1 MIRLLCILAV
11 ALALS
16 APRVSAAQ
24 DLTGLARVIQDQSV
38 MTDRPGGVEITL
50 ELTQGVPFRVF
61 TLAEPER
68 LVMDFREVDWTGV
81 DAGALDQSEHV
92 FAVRMGGF
100 RPGWSRMVVDLNG
113 PFSVETAN
121 ADIDA
126 DTGSAT
132 LTVRLAQVS
141 YKVFEDQ
148 SGAPRLAGW
157 AVPEDGLPPVR
168 MGRQTGSEPLLVVLD
183 PGHGG
188 VDPGAERGGTNEKE
202 LMLRFARELRETLIR
217 AGGFDVALTRNED
230 VFVSLD
236 RRVAIAHDLGAD
248 IFISLHA
255 DALTNGRAH
264 GATVYTLSDTA
275 SDEASAA
282 LAERHNRTQILA
294 GVDLSEQD
302 DVVADVLIDL
312 ARAETQP
319 RSDQLALAIRAGIDN
334 KNLKLNSRPL
344 RSAGF
349 SVLKSPDIPSV
360 LVEIGFMSSEQDLK
374 NIQDPDW
381 RAKMASALRD
391 ALQAWR
397 IADAASARLVRQ

>member
-1 MIRLLCILAV
+1 MIRFLSFMAM
-11 ALALS
+11 ALVLS
-16 APRVSAAQ
+16 TPRVLAAQ
-24 DLTGLARVIQDQSV
+24 DLSGLARVIQEQSA
-38 MTDRPGGVEITL
+38 MTDGADGVDITL

-81 DAGALDQSEHV
+81 NAEALDQSEHV

-113 PFSVETAN
+113 PFAVETAN
-121 ADIDA
+121 AEIDTR
-126 DTGSAT
+126 TGAAE
-132 LTVRLAQVS
+132 LTVRLAKVEYEDFVS
-141 YKVFEDQ
+141 R
-148 SGAPRLAGW
+148 SGAPRLPGW
-157 AVPEDGLPPVR
+157 AAPEEGLPPVT

-202 LMLRFARELRETLIR
+202 LMLRFARELQETLIR

-230 VFVSLD
+230 MFVSLD

-312 ARAETQP
+312 ARTETQP
-319 RSDQLALAIRAGIDN
+319 RSDQLAQAIRAGIYD
-334 KNLKLNSRPL
+334 KNLALNSRPL

-360 LVEIGFMSSEQDLK
+360 LVELGFMSSERDLK

>member
-1 MIRLLCILAV
+1 MAAALL
-11 ALALS
+11 LS
-16 APRVSAAQ
+16 APRVWAAQ
-24 DLTGLARVIQDQSV
+24 DLSGLARVIQEQSA
-38 MTDRPGGVEITL
+38 MTDGADGVNITL

-68 LVMDFREVDWTGV
+68 LVLDFREVDWTGV
-81 DAGALDQSEHV
+81 DAEALDQSEHV

-113 PFSVETAN
+113 SFAVETAN
-121 ADIDA
+121 AEIDTR
-126 DTGSAT
+126 TGAAQ
-132 LTVRLAQVS
+132 LTVRLAKVDHDTFVS
-141 YKVFEDQ
+141 Q
-148 SGAPRLAGW
+148 SGAPRLPGW
-157 AVPEDGLPPVR
+157 AAPDEGLPPVM
-168 MGRQTGSEPLLVVLD
+168 MGRQTGADPLLVVLD

-312 ARAETQP
+312 ARTETQP
-319 RSDQLALAIRAGIDN
+319 RSDQLAQAIRAGIFD
-334 KNLKLNSRPL
+334 KNLALNSRPL

-349 SVLKSPDIPSV
+349 SVLKSPDIPSA
-360 LVEIGFMSSEQDLK
+360 LVELGFMSSERDLK